1 GSPEAVKETTLG
13 AYAHQDVPFEKLVE
27 VLAPQRDL
35 SRTPLF
41 QVMFVLQNAPLPQ
54 LRLGETKLYPFD
66 VEAGTAMFDLM
77 LVLEESADD
86 VRGYLEYNTDLFAPP
101 SIERMADHYGIL
113 LSSILA
119 NPEGRIGTHPM
130 LSQKEREQ
138 LLVEWNATTAKIP
151 RQVCFP
157 QIFEQQVARTPDQL
171 AVVDGGR
178 QLTYRQL

>member
-1 GSPEAVKETTLG
+1 
-13 AYAHQDVPFEKLVE
+13 
-27 VLAPQRDL
+27 
-35 SRTPLF
+35 
-41 QVMFVLQNAPLPQ
+41 
-54 LRLGETKLYPFD
+54 
-66 VEAGTAMFDLM
+66 
-77 LVLEESADD
+77 

-157 QIFEQQVARTPDQL
+157 QIFEQQVASTPDQL
-171 AVVDGGR
+171 AVVDGSR
-178 QLTYRQL
+178 QLTYRQLNRQANGLASLLRKQGVGPEAVVALLMNRSLEFLTSML